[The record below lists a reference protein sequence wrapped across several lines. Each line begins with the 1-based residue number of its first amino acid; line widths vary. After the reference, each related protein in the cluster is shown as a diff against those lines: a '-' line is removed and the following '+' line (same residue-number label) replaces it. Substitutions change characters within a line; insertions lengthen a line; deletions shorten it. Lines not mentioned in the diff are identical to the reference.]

1 MGYTTDFTGH
11 VTVTP
16 PLNAAEA
23 SFLFAFA
30 DSRRHQRPEG
40 PYGTRDYGYGELGR
54 DQDNRDRY
62 NYPPAGQPSL
72 WCNWAATADGAGI
85 EWNGAEKFYS
95 ADTWMQYLID
105 HFLSAGGFAEGLP
118 GFEAFAFDHVVNGT
132 IDAQGEADDD
142 AWLLVVTDNS
152 VNKVEV
158 ETPYQRMTSLLAEY
172 RDRRHDNDPIPVEL
186 TDEIVQLIAAV
197 RDNDN

>member
-30 DSRRHQRPEG
+30 DSRRMRRPEG
-40 PYGTRDYGYGELGR
+40 PYSTKDYGYGDLPGN
-54 DQDNRDRY
+54 DTNT
-62 NYPPAGQPSL
+62 PPEGQPSL
-72 WCNWAATADGAGI
+72 WCNWGPTLDGAGI
-85 EWNGAEKFYS
+85 GWNGAEKFYN
-95 ADTWMQYLID
+95 ADAWMQYLID
-105 HFLSAGGFAEGLP
+105 HFLGAGAAAQGLP
-118 GFEAFAFDHVVNGT
+118 GFEHFTFDHVVNGT
-132 IDAQGEADDD
+132 ISAQGEDPDDT
-142 AWLLVVTDNS
+142 WLLIVTDNS
-152 VNKVEV
+152 VNRVEV
-158 ETPYQRMTSLLAEY
+158 ETPSQRMTSLLAEY

-186 TDEIVQLIAAV
+186 TDEIVQLTTAV